1 MNVTV
6 NVLSLISVENAIKD
20 LDRYIDKLKQLEE
33 ELPVALAEYGVP
45 IAQMLYTNAAYDVFV
60 HSGTDPYDDA
70 MQAGAKDIEV
80 TMEKGDKGAWIVA
93 KGEKVL
99 FVEFGAGVY
108 FEKRTGGY
116 QGVRPDGIDPIG
128 GYGHGLGRHDA
139 WGFSDEYGHHVT
151 HGTPASN
158 AMYFTEQEVI
168 EHIAEVARRILND
181 G

>member
-45 IAQMLYTNAAYDVFV
+45 IAQMLYTNAAYDIFA
-60 HSGTDPYDDA
+60 HWGTDPYESP
-70 MQAGAKDIEV
+70 MQAEHPDIEV

-99 FVEFGAGVY
+99 FVEFGAGVFY
-108 FEKRTGGY
+108 NGEEAYLGERPE
-116 QGVRPDGIDPIG
+116 GVVGIG
-128 GYGHGLGRHDA
+128 EYGKGYGNQKV
-139 WGFSDEYGHHVT
+139 WGFTDDAGEHHVT
-151 HGTPASN
+151 SGTPASN

>member
-108 FEKRTGGY
+108 FNGDESYLGT
-116 QGVRPDGIDPIG
+116 RPEGISNIG
-128 GYGHGLGRHDA
+128 EYGSGLGSNPV